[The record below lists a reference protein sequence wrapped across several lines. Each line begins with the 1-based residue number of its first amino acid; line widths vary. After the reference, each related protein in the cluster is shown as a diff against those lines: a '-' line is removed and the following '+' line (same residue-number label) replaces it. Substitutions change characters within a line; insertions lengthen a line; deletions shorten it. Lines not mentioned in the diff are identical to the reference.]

1 MPESYYVSQ
10 YSGEEID
17 ALLGGAGTGTVRYD
31 AAQTLTAAQKTQARA
46 NIGAAK
52 STFLG
57 NISRNQIYKIGFFFA
72 GTGSSNRGAV
82 TLRVCDAS
90 SYGSENYMLAFL
102 GDTVCAAEYH
112 GIFEPDL
119 VSKISVY
126 SDPST
131 TGAAKKYIIFA
142 TIPNYGDW
150 AAIYTDHEHSFTRD
164 FVDVT
169 DTFSALVDGLNKE
182 WESVYEYANPPMQL
196 GVEYRTTERYLGK
209 PVYKRTENIGAM
221 PAPGNYK
228 QVQIPYNGDT
238 NYLDNVNICANS
250 ITYWGLVMPVY
261 NSYNSVTYSISTNMS
276 GVITLTAAS
285 GNTDLS
291 GNGAVYVTVKYTK
304 TTD

>member
-1 MPESYYVSQ
+1 MPDDYYVSQ

-17 ALLGGAGTGTVRYD
+17 ALLGGAGAGTVRYD
-31 AAQTLTAAQKTQARA
+31 AAQTLTNAQKQQARG
-46 NIGAAK
+46 NIGADK

-57 NISRNQIYKIGFFFA
+57 NISRNQIYKIGYFFA

-102 GDTVCAAEYH
+102 GNTVCAAEYH
-112 GIFEPDL
+112 GVFEPDL
-119 VSKISVY
+119 VSKIFVY

-142 TIPNYGDW
+142 TAPDYADW
-150 AAIYTDHEHSFTRD
+150 VAVYTDHEHSFTRD

-169 DTFSALVDGLNKE
+169 DTFSTLVDGLDKV
-182 WESVYEYANPPMQL
+182 WESEYEYANPPMQL

-209 PVYKRTENIGAM
+209 PVYCKLVNFGALPNATRKVVDHNIPNVSNVISAYGSAQDQAISVGAFS
-221 PAPGNYK
+221 G
-228 QVQIPYNGDT
+228 QVTGINA
-238 NYLDNVNICANS
+238 DNTA
-250 ITYWGLVMPVY
+250 
-261 NSYNSVTYSISTNMS
+261 
-276 GVITLTAAS
+276 VIIWTS
-285 GNTDLS
+285 SDLS
-291 GNGAVYVTVKYTK
+291 NYSAYVALKYTK